1 MEGGNG
7 GRETKI
13 MRGGGGGGN
22 VNKSWRKM
30 DKILSYT
37 PRGEYTCERILVVVL
52 NVLRDAYYYPIPFPS
67 IPRLSTL
74 PRSVSSLRTYSQS

>member
-7 GRETKI
+7 GRGTKI
-13 MRGGGGGGN
+13 MRGGGGGN

-37 PRGEYTCERILVVVL
+37 PGEESILVVVL

-74 PRSVSSLRTYSQS
+74 PRSISSLRTYSQS

>member
-13 MRGGGGGGN
+13 MRGGGGN

-37 PRGEYTCERILVVVL
+37 LRGEYTCR
-52 NVLRDAYYYPIPFPS
+52 RFKRA
-67 IPRLSTL
+67 
-74 PRSVSSLRTYSQS
+74 